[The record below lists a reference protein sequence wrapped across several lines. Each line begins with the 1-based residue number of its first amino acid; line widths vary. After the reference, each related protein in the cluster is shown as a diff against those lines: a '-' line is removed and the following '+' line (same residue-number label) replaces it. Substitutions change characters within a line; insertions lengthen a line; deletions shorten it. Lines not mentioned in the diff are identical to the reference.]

1 MASNAPWTIPAP
13 PSRSKPTTARSRIRN
28 YWKTVIRKAKK
39 VWNKDMIVEPDAI
52 KLVLEQ
58 STVSGAAALDPKR
71 FFDNTLIK
79 EVNRDY
85 ASKLFP
91 GQIK

>member
-1 MASNAPWTIPAP
+1 MTVDPEP
-13 PSRSKPTTARSRIRN
+13 IR
-28 YWKTVIRKAKK
+28 T
-39 VWNKDMIVEPDAI
+39 
-52 KLVLEQ
+52 VLEQ
-58 STVSGAAALDPKR
+58 STVPKAAELDPRR

-91 GQIK
+91 GQVKW